1 MFQIKV
7 NKITYN
13 PQFLKSLEFCI
24 AFAEFT
30 IVSSSSSTLEEPVR
44 VSEEP
49 KKYNAKQ
56 IEYIVLRLPQ
66 K

>member
-24 AFAEFT
+24 AFSELP
-30 IVSSSSSTLEEPVR
+30 IVSSTLEEPVR

-49 KKYNAKQ
+49 TKYNA
-56 IEYIVLRLPQ
+56 
-66 K
+66 